1 MIIVNQPNQPIID
14 KELKDKK
21 TSKNEKTTT
30 EQSPKSLFSKA
41 DILDEQSALIDKKL
55 ANLTN
60 KLLNSL
66 KSGEQSLNG
75 KALQVAPNLASDIK
89 ELLKELKNHE
99 ELSKFTQ
106 ALQKFIKPIDNIKA
120 QSLTNHIQNSGIML
134 EAKIAQSLEPQSFP
148 AKIKELI
155 SLMKNVSSNEL
166 KMGILNLPNDASAS
180 KNLNDLNELLSASKN
195 AKNALIKHS
204 ALNLLLEGANKFENL
219 VKFLDKLSQNPKL
232 SASSINAFNTLEKNL
247 DEIMKS
253 INNLNLEAQNLKP
266 AKQIRQAINQNAN
279 ELKSALEMLKNGDKN
294 YKIALNNQNN
304 AQNQTSQS
312 QNPAQ
317 NPAQNLAQNMLNKD
331 FKAVPQDLLNQAI
344 SQNING
350 TNIQSKISAIANRI
364 NSLITSI
371 DPKLANIKNELS
383 EIKSLERASKIAQKE
398 LSKIKANEPNEALKN
413 LQNDLKSVL
422 LNLRESSQTQNLQNI
437 NQAVNRMLTQ
447 IEIHQLMSY
456 AQNSIQTYLPYTW
469 DELASSQVAF
479 KRGKKDRFYARIEL
493 NFIKFG
499 DISVVLG
506 LSENKYL
513 DISIQTA
520 KADFKDMI
528 LARTSELKQA
538 ISAQGLIINSFF
550 LSNKNTQNAYEKVE
564 QIELGYNVKA

>member
-21 TSKNEKTTT
+21 TSKSEKTTT

-219 VKFLDKLSQNPKL
+219 VKFLDKLSQNPKP

-317 NPAQNLAQNMLNKD
+317 NLAQNMLNKD
-331 FKAVPQDLLNQAI
+331 FKAIPQDLLNQAI

>member
-21 TSKNEKTTT
+21 TSKSEKTTT

-219 VKFLDKLSQNPKL
+219 VKFLDKLSQNPKP

-279 ELKSALEMLKNGDKN
+279 ELKSALEMLKNSDKN

-304 AQNQTSQS
+304 AQNQTNQS
-312 QNPAQ
+312 Q

-331 FKAVPQDLLNQAI
+331 FKAMPQDLLNQAI

-479 KRGKKDRFYARIEL
+479 KRGKKDRFYAIIEL

>member
-21 TSKNEKTTT
+21 TSKSEKTTT

-180 KNLNDLNELLSASKN
+180 KNLNDLTELLSASKN

-219 VKFLDKLSQNPKL
+219 VKFLDKLSQNPKP

-304 AQNQTSQS
+304 AQSQTSLS
-312 QNPAQ
+312 Q

-331 FKAVPQDLLNQAI
+331 FKAMPQDLLNQAI

>member
-21 TSKNEKTTT
+21 TSKSEKTTT

-204 ALNLLLEGANKFENL
+204 ALNLLIEGANKFENL
-219 VKFLDKLSQNPKL
+219 VKFLDKLSQNPKP

-304 AQNQTSQS
+304 AQNQTNQS
-312 QNPAQ
+312 QNPV
-317 NPAQNLAQNMLNKD
+317 QNLAQNMLNKD

>member
-21 TSKNEKTTT
+21 TSKSEKTTT

-219 VKFLDKLSQNPKL
+219 VKFLDKLSQNPKP

-279 ELKSALEMLKNGDKN
+279 ELKSALDMLKNGDKN

-304 AQNQTSQS
+304 AQNQTNQS
-312 QNPAQ
+312 Q

-331 FKAVPQDLLNQAI
+331 FKAMPQDLLNQAI

-371 DPKLANIKNELS
+371 DPKLASIKNELS

>member
-1 MIIVNQPNQPIID
+1 
-14 KELKDKK
+14 
-21 TSKNEKTTT
+21 
-30 EQSPKSLFSKA
+30 
-41 DILDEQSALIDKKL
+41 
-55 ANLTN
+55 
-60 KLLNSL
+60 
-66 KSGEQSLNG
+66 
-75 KALQVAPNLASDIK
+75 
-89 ELLKELKNHE
+89 
-99 ELSKFTQ
+99 
-106 ALQKFIKPIDNIKA
+106 
-120 QSLTNHIQNSGIML
+120 ML

-219 VKFLDKLSQNPKL
+219 VKFLDKLSQNPKP

-304 AQNQTSQS
+304 AQNQTNQS
-312 QNPAQ
+312 Q

-331 FKAVPQDLLNQAI
+331 FKAIPQDLLNQAI

>member
-1 MIIVNQPNQPIID
+1 
-14 KELKDKK
+14 
-21 TSKNEKTTT
+21 
-30 EQSPKSLFSKA
+30 
-41 DILDEQSALIDKKL
+41 
-55 ANLTN
+55 
-60 KLLNSL
+60 
-66 KSGEQSLNG
+66 
-75 KALQVAPNLASDIK
+75 
-89 ELLKELKNHE
+89 
-99 ELSKFTQ
+99 
-106 ALQKFIKPIDNIKA
+106 
-120 QSLTNHIQNSGIML
+120 
-134 EAKIAQSLEPQSFP
+134 
-148 AKIKELI
+148 
-155 SLMKNVSSNEL
+155 
-166 KMGILNLPNDASAS
+166 
-180 KNLNDLNELLSASKN
+180 
-195 AKNALIKHS
+195 
-204 ALNLLLEGANKFENL
+204 
-219 VKFLDKLSQNPKL
+219 
-232 SASSINAFNTLEKNL
+232 
-247 DEIMKS
+247 MKS

-304 AQNQTSQS
+304 AQNQTNQS
-312 QNPAQ
+312 Q

>member
-21 TSKNEKTTT
+21 TSKSEKTTT

-219 VKFLDKLSQNPKL
+219 VKFLDKLSQNPKP

-312 QNPAQ
+312 QNPV
-317 NPAQNLAQNMLNKD
+317 QNLAQNMLNKD
-331 FKAVPQDLLNQAI
+331 FKAMPQDLLNQAI

>member
-21 TSKNEKTTT
+21 TSKSEKTTT

-204 ALNLLLEGANKFENL
+204 ALNLLIEGANKFENL
-219 VKFLDKLSQNPKL
+219 IKFLDKLSQNPKP

-304 AQNQTSQS
+304 AQNQTNQS
-312 QNPAQ
+312 QNPV
-317 NPAQNLAQNMLNKD
+317 QNLAQNMLNKD

-350 TNIQSKISAIANRI
+350 TNIQSKISAITNRI

>member
-21 TSKNEKTTT
+21 TSKSEKTTT

-219 VKFLDKLSQNPKL
+219 VKFLDNLSQNPKP

-304 AQNQTSQS
+304 AQNQTNQS
-312 QNPAQ
+312 Q

-331 FKAVPQDLLNQAI
+331 FKAMPQDLLNQAI

-456 AQNSIQTYLPYTW
+456 AQNSIQTYLQFTG
-469 DELASSQVAF
+469 DELASSAVAL
-479 KRGKKDRFYARIEL
+479 KLWKKDRFYARIEL

>member
-21 TSKNEKTTT
+21 TSKSEKTTT

-219 VKFLDKLSQNPKL
+219 VKFLDKLSQNPKP

-312 QNPAQ
+312 QNPV
-317 NPAQNLAQNMLNKD
+317 QNLAQNMLNKD
-331 FKAVPQDLLNQAI
+331 FKAMPQDLLNQAI

-383 EIKSLERASKIAQKE
+383 EIKSLEHASKIAQKE

>member
-21 TSKNEKTTT
+21 TSKSEKTTT

-219 VKFLDKLSQNPKL
+219 VKFLDKLSQNPKP
-232 SASSINAFNTLEKNL
+232 SASSINAFYTLEKNL

-304 AQNQTSQS
+304 AQNHTSQS
-312 QNPAQ
+312 Q

-331 FKAVPQDLLNQAI
+331 FKAMPQDLLNQAI

>member
-21 TSKNEKTTT
+21 TSKSEKTTT

-55 ANLTN
+55 AHLTN

-219 VKFLDKLSQNPKL
+219 VKFLDKLSQNPKP

-304 AQNQTSQS
+304 AQSQTSLS
-312 QNPAQ
+312 Q

-331 FKAVPQDLLNQAI
+331 FKAMPQDLLNQAI

>member
-21 TSKNEKTTT
+21 TSKSEKTTT

-41 DILDEQSALIDKKL
+41 DILDEQSTLIDKKL

-219 VKFLDKLSQNPKL
+219 VKFLDKLSQNPKP

-304 AQNQTSQS
+304 AQSQTSQS
-312 QNPAQ
+312 Q

-331 FKAVPQDLLNQAI
+331 FKAMPQDLLNQAI

>member
-21 TSKNEKTTT
+21 TSKSEKTTT

-204 ALNLLLEGANKFENL
+204 ALNLLIEGANKFENL
-219 VKFLDKLSQNPKL
+219 VKFLDKLSQNPKP

-312 QNPAQ
+312 QNPV
-317 NPAQNLAQNMLNKD
+317 QNLAQNMLNKD
-331 FKAVPQDLLNQAI
+331 FKAMPQDLLNQAI

>member
-41 DILDEQSALIDKKL
+41 DILDEQSTLIDKKL

-120 QSLTNHIQNSGIML
+120 QSLTNHIKNSGIML

-219 VKFLDKLSQNPKL
+219 VKFLDKLSQNPKP
-232 SASSINAFNTLEKNL
+232 SASSTNAFNTLEKNL

-317 NPAQNLAQNMLNKD
+317 NLTQNMLNKD
-331 FKAVPQDLLNQAI
+331 FKAMPQDLLNQAI

>member
-21 TSKNEKTTT
+21 TSKSEKTTT

-219 VKFLDKLSQNPKL
+219 VKFLDKLSQNPKP

-304 AQNQTSQS
+304 AQSQTS
-312 QNPAQ
+312 Q

-331 FKAVPQDLLNQAI
+331 FKAMPQDLLNQAI

>member
-41 DILDEQSALIDKKL
+41 DILDEQSTLIDKKL

-120 QSLTNHIQNSGIML
+120 QSLTNHIKNSGIML

-219 VKFLDKLSQNPKL
+219 VKFLDKLSQNPKP

-304 AQNQTSQS
+304 AQSQTSQS
-312 QNPAQ
+312 Q

-331 FKAVPQDLLNQAI
+331 FKAMPQDLLNQAI

>member
-21 TSKNEKTTT
+21 TSKSEKTTT

-219 VKFLDKLSQNPKL
+219 VKFLDKLSQNPKP

-317 NPAQNLAQNMLNKD
+317 NLVQNMLNKD
-331 FKAVPQDLLNQAI
+331 FKAMPQDLLNQAI

>member
-21 TSKNEKTTT
+21 TSKSEKTTT

-219 VKFLDKLSQNPKL
+219 VKFLDKLSQNPKP

-304 AQNQTSQS
+304 AQSQTSQS
-312 QNPAQ
+312 Q

-331 FKAVPQDLLNQAI
+331 FKAMPQDLLNQAI

-528 LARTSELKQA
+528 LARTGELKQA

>member
-21 TSKNEKTTT
+21 TSKSEKTTT

-219 VKFLDKLSQNPKL
+219 VKFLDKLSQNPKP

-279 ELKSALEMLKNGDKN
+279 ELKSALDMLKNGDKN

-304 AQNQTSQS
+304 AQSQTSLS
-312 QNPAQ
+312 Q

-331 FKAVPQDLLNQAI
+331 FKAMPQDLLNQAI

>member
-21 TSKNEKTTT
+21 TSKSEKTTT

-120 QSLTNHIQNSGIML
+120 QSLTNHIKNSGIML

-219 VKFLDKLSQNPKL
+219 VKFLDKLSQNPKP

-304 AQNQTSQS
+304 AQNQTNQS
-312 QNPAQ
+312 QNPV
-317 NPAQNLAQNMLNKD
+317 QNLAQNMLNKD
-331 FKAVPQDLLNQAI
+331 FKAMPQDLLNQAI

-520 KADFKDMI
+520 RADFKDMI

>member
-21 TSKNEKTTT
+21 TSKSEKTTT

-41 DILDEQSALIDKKL
+41 DILDEQSTLIDKKL

-219 VKFLDKLSQNPKL
+219 VKFLDKLSQNPKP

-317 NPAQNLAQNMLNKD
+317 NLVQNMLNKD
-331 FKAVPQDLLNQAI
+331 FKAMPQDLLNQAI

>member
-21 TSKNEKTTT
+21 TSKSEKTTT

-219 VKFLDKLSQNPKL
+219 VKFLDKLSQNPKP

-312 QNPAQ
+312 QNPV
-317 NPAQNLAQNMLNKD
+317 QNLAQNMLNKD
-331 FKAVPQDLLNQAI
+331 FKAMPQDLLNQAI

-520 KADFKDMI
+520 RADFKDMI

>member
-1 MIIVNQPNQPIID
+1 
-14 KELKDKK
+14 
-21 TSKNEKTTT
+21 
-30 EQSPKSLFSKA
+30 
-41 DILDEQSALIDKKL
+41 
-55 ANLTN
+55 
-60 KLLNSL
+60 
-66 KSGEQSLNG
+66 
-75 KALQVAPNLASDIK
+75 
-89 ELLKELKNHE
+89 
-99 ELSKFTQ
+99 
-106 ALQKFIKPIDNIKA
+106 
-120 QSLTNHIQNSGIML
+120 ML

-219 VKFLDKLSQNPKL
+219 VKFLDKLSQNPKP

-304 AQNQTSQS
+304 AQSQTSQS
-312 QNPAQ
+312 Q

-331 FKAVPQDLLNQAI
+331 FKAMPQDLLNQAI

-398 LSKIKANEPNEALKN
+398 LSKIKANEPNETLKN

-520 KADFKDMI
+520 KSDFKDMI

>member
-21 TSKNEKTTT
+21 TSKSEKTTT
-30 EQSPKSLFSKA
+30 EQSSKSLFSKA

-219 VKFLDKLSQNPKL
+219 VKFLDKLSQNPKP

-304 AQNQTSQS
+304 AQSQTSQS
-312 QNPAQ
+312 Q

-331 FKAVPQDLLNQAI
+331 FKAMPQDLLNQAI

-456 AQNSIQTYLPYTW
+456 TQNSIQTYLPYTW

>member
-21 TSKNEKTTT
+21 TSKSEKTTT

-106 ALQKFIKPIDNIKA
+106 TLQKFIKPIDNIKA

-219 VKFLDKLSQNPKL
+219 VKFLDKLSQNPKP

-304 AQNQTSQS
+304 AQNQTNQS
-312 QNPAQ
+312 Q

-331 FKAVPQDLLNQAI
+331 FKAIPQDLLNQAI

-371 DPKLANIKNELS
+371 DPKLASIKNELS

>member
-21 TSKNEKTTT
+21 TSKSEKTTT

-219 VKFLDKLSQNPKL
+219 VKFLDKLSQNPKP

-304 AQNQTSQS
+304 AQSQTSQS
-312 QNPAQ
+312 Q

-331 FKAVPQDLLNQAI
+331 FKAMPQDLLNQAI

-456 AQNSIQTYLPYTW
+456 TQNSIQTYLPYTW

>member
-21 TSKNEKTTT
+21 TSKSEKTTT

-219 VKFLDKLSQNPKL
+219 VKFLDKLSQNPKP

-304 AQNQTSQS
+304 AQSQTSLS
-312 QNPAQ
+312 Q

-331 FKAVPQDLLNQAI
+331 FKAMPQDLLNQAI

-371 DPKLANIKNELS
+371 DPKLASIKNELS

>member
-41 DILDEQSALIDKKL
+41 DILDEQSTLIDKKL

-120 QSLTNHIQNSGIML
+120 QSLTNHIKNSGIML

-219 VKFLDKLSQNPKL
+219 VKFLDKLSQNPKP

-304 AQNQTSQS
+304 AQNHTSQS
-312 QNPAQ
+312 Q

-331 FKAVPQDLLNQAI
+331 FKAIPQDLLNQAI

-371 DPKLANIKNELS
+371 DPKLASIKNELS